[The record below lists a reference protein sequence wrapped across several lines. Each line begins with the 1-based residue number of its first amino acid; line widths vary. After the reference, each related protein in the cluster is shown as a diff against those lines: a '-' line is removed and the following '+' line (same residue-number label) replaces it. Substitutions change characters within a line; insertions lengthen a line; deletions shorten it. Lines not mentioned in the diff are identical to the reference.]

1 MANLNRPIEEILLEE
16 KLITGDQLDYARKE
30 AGKSGMDIE
39 NTLIRLGF
47 VTEDIIVS
55 RIARLT
61 SVPYIKLDNYLI
73 SPEVINLV
81 PEDLARKHKLIPLFK
96 IENNLTVAMANP
108 RDIVALDELRLKAGL
123 KYIDTVISS
132 KSDIENAIDQYYGTT
147 GDVKTIVEGIDISE
161 LRKVSEETDPER
173 LAQISEETPVVKLVN
188 LLIQEA
194 VKSKASDIHIEP
206 DLDILRVRYRVDGI
220 LYESYKLPKH
230 LSGLVISRIKI
241 LGGLDIAE
249 RRKPQDGR
257 FRLNTENH
265 EIDIRL
271 SSFPTIYGEN
281 LVLRILDKT
290 SVLLNLTDLGFGTQD
305 FNKFNSLI
313 HSPYGIILVTGPTGS
328 GKTTTLYAA
337 LSEIDSL
344 EINIL
349 TIEDPIEYQ
358 IPLLRQTQ
366 INPKAGLTFA
376 SGLRSI
382 LRQDPDVI
390 MVGEIRDAETAD
402 IATQAA
408 LTGHLVFSTLHT
420 NDAAGAL
427 NRLID
432 MGMEPFLISS
442 SVIGIIAQRLVRL
455 VCPKCRTDYVP
466 PEQMLKDLK
475 IEARSGTKFYRGK
488 GCDNCKGTGYT
499 GRKGIFE
506 VLVINEE
513 IRKLIISKAS
523 SSTIKQAAIKSGMTT
538 LLEDGLN
545 KAKNGV
551 TTLEEVI
558 RLTHLEE

>member
-30 AGKSGMDIE
+30 AGKTGMDIE

-55 RIARLT
+55 KIAKLT

-73 SPEVINLV
+73 SPEVIKLV
-81 PEDLARKHKLIPLFK
+81 PEDLARKYKLIPLFK
-96 IENNLTVAMANP
+96 IENNLTVAMINP
-108 RDIVALDELRLKAGL
+108 RDIVALDELRLKARL

-132 KSDIENAIDQYYGTT
+132 KSDIDNAIDQYYGTT

-161 LRKVSEETDPER
+161 LRKVSEETDPEK

-188 LLIQEA
+188 LLIHEA

-206 DLDILRVRYRVDGI
+206 DQDILRVRYRVDGI

-257 FRLNTENH
+257 FRLNIENR

-358 IPLLRQTQ
+358 IPLIRQTQ

-390 MVGEIRDAETAD
+390 MVGEIRDSETAD

-420 NDAAGAL
+420 NDSAGAL

-442 SVIGIIAQRLVRL
+442 SVIGIIAQRLARL
-455 VCPKCRTDYVP
+455 ICPKCRVDYVP
-466 PEQMLKDLK
+466 SEQTLKDLK
-475 IEARSGTKFYRGK
+475 IEAHSGTKFYRGK

-513 IRKLIISKAS
+513 IRKLIVSKAS
-523 SSTIKQAAIKSGMTT
+523 SSVIKQAAIKSGMTT